1 MEEIE
6 KKAREMPE
14 PTKYAHHEE
23 WKEKDRTYTSHKFG
37 QVKRLT
43 GADEFLVAKKGIPAP
58 NKYLNAT
65 GLKPKVPGFYNKTED
80 KCSILRS
87 TAFEK

>member
-1 MEEIE
+1 M
-6 KKAREMPE
+6 
-14 PTKYAHHEE
+14 
-23 WKEKDRTYTSHKFG
+23 
-37 QVKRLT
+37 T

>member
-6 KKAREMPE
+6 KKARDIPE
-14 PTKYAHHEE
+14 PSKYAHHIS
-23 WKEKDRTYTSHKFG
+23 WKVKDYNYTSHKFG
-37 QVKRLT
+37 QAKRLT
-43 GADEFLVAKKGIPAP
+43 DLDQFLIAKKGIPAP

-80 KCSILRS
+80 KCSILNS